1 MGLGYPVNL
10 NMGEPAPAQ
19 IISLIGNQVTA
30 GQKLVTIASYL
41 TKMAR
46 QGKAAAIGK
55 KGMVYTDRWLQPS
68 RTVGWQISQMYRR
81 QKSA

>member
-1 MGLGYPVNL
+1 LDLGHPVNL

-30 GQKLVTIASYL
+30 GQKLVTIANYL

-46 QGKAAAIGK
+46 QSKAAAIGK
-55 KGMVYTDRWLQPS
+55 RGKVYTDRWLQPS
-68 RTVGWQISQMYRR
+68 RTVGWQISQIS
-81 QKSA
+81 Q

>member
-1 MGLGYPVNL
+1 
-10 NMGEPAPAQ
+10 MGEPAPAQ

-30 GQKLVTIASYL
+30 GQKLVTIANYL

-46 QGKAAAIGK
+46 QGKAAPIGK